1 MVIAFIME
9 ESNKQSPNILKPT
22 TMTTSSTL
30 YGDLSGV
37 EFRSLFS
44 NGKMDGCLVTE
55 PNQLITPYG
64 TIVPQYEA
72 EDMGRRSVKPLYFYK
87 DGSLK
92 SVALQSQT
100 ILETPVGA
108 LPAELITFH
117 KNGAIKRL
125 FPLDGK
131 LSGFWGWKN
140 EFALATELTINS
152 PVGTLTA
159 KMIGLQFYESGAL
172 KSITLWPGQT
182 LTVPTPMGEI
192 TVRKGLAF
200 YESGAI
206 KSFEPLTKLAIETPI
221 GTITSYDNEPN
232 GIHGDINSVQLSE
245 AGEIEALSTVDHA
258 VQVSLSGESG
268 KLFHPG
274 VKNNVC
280 GDERKVSVPM
290 KIRFDKRWV
299 MFHDNPQL
307 SFDLERYRFEVK
319 MMDKTTKEP
328 AYSCAG

>member
-1 MVIAFIME
+1 
-9 ESNKQSPNILKPT
+9 
-22 TMTTSSTL
+22 MTNTSTL

-44 NGKMDGCLVTE
+44 NGKMDGCLVTQ
-55 PNQLITPYG
+55 PNTLTTPYG
-64 TIVPQYEA
+64 SLVPQYEA
-72 EDMGRRSVKPLYFYK
+72 EDMGRRTVKPIYFYK

-92 SVALQSQT
+92 SIALQSQT
-100 ILETPVGA
+100 MLDTPVGSV
-108 LPAELITFH
+108 PAELVTFH
-117 KNGAIKRL
+117 KSGSIKRV

-140 EFALATELTINS
+140 EFALATELTFQS
-152 PVGTLTA
+152 PLGTMSA
-159 KMIGLQFYESGAL
+159 KVIGLQFYESGAL

-182 LTVPTPMGEI
+182 LTIPTPMGEI
-192 TVRKGLAF
+192 SIRKGLAF

-206 KSFEPLTKLAIETPI
+206 RSFEPLTKIDIQTPL

-245 AGEIEALSTVDHA
+245 DGSIEALSTVDHA
-258 VQVSLSGESG
+258 VEVSLSGANSE
-268 KLFHPG
+268 LFRPG

-290 KIRFDKRWV
+290 KVRFDKRVV
-299 MFHDNPQL
+299 MFHDNPKF
-307 SFDLERYRFEVK
+307 SFDMEHYRFAVMK
-319 MMDKTTKEP
+319 MDKTTKEP
-328 AYSCAG
+328 LYSCAE